1 MAENATEQLACM
13 EVWGGNQ
20 TADSGVV
27 MAGLDAWVHCTPY
40 QGAARGGDVYYL
52 SSCATGRINRLLV
65 ADVSGHGHQ
74 VASIAA
80 ELRLLM
86 RRYVNHISQGKF
98 IARMNSQFAQLA
110 DSGGFATAA
119 VATFYAP
126 TNELLF
132 SSAGHPP
139 PLWYQSHRRRW
150 RLLDESQLAKSTP
163 AQRGRSGE
171 LRQGMAASDDEP
183 ASDTPANLPLGL
195 LDDSRYSEHCLAL
208 RTGDLVL
215 FYTDSLIECLGD
227 DGQLLGANRLLDIVS
242 QLDPADPQPFIGRL
256 LERLASLHPDN
267 LTEDDVTALLIR
279 PNGLAPRVPLKQSL
293 LAPLRLLRGLVGS
306 LARGGRDA
314 PWPEISR
321 RNLGVTPSQ
330 RIGGEPPND

>member
-1 MAENATEQLACM
+1 MTDHSAEQLACM

-20 TADSGVV
+20 TAESGVV
-27 MAGLDAWVHCTPY
+27 MAGLDAWVYCAPY
-40 QGAARGGDVYYL
+40 RGAARGGDVYYL

-65 ADVSGHGHQ
+65 ADVSGHGDQ
-74 VASIAA
+74 VSSTAA

-139 PLWYQSHRRRW
+139 PLWYQSNLRRW
-150 RLLDESQLAKSTP
+150 CLLDERQLTRSLAT
-163 AQRGRSGE
+163 QRGRSEE
-171 LRQGMAASDDEP
+171 LRQGMAAGEDES

-215 FYTDSLIECLGD
+215 FYTDSLIECMGS
-227 DGQLLGANRLLDIVS
+227 DGQLLGAQRLLELVS
-242 QLDPADPQPFIGRL
+242 QLDPVDPQPFISRL
-256 LERLASLHPDN
+256 LEQLAALHPDN

-279 PNGLAPRVPLKQSL
+279 PNGLAPRVPWKQSI
-293 LAPLRLLRGLVGS
+293 LAPLRLMRGLVSS
-306 LARGGRDA
+306 LVRGGRDA
-314 PWPEISR
+314 PWPEFSR
-321 RNLGVTPSQ
+321 RNLGVNPYQ
-330 RIGGEPPND
+330 RLGGELEGD